1 MKEQG
6 IPAALEPSWS
16 QSSSQTCYP
25 RLRGS
30 ESIPMTVLLAE
41 EGQRSRL
48 AFAPRSPHAQPLENK
63 RPCFI
68 LVFFVCFNLLLG
80 WEGNSSRS
88 SESPLILSLA
98 EVWGD
103 MG

>member
-1 MKEQG
+1 
-6 IPAALEPSWS
+6 
-16 QSSSQTCYP
+16 
-25 RLRGS
+25 
-30 ESIPMTVLLAE
+30 MTVLLAE

-88 SESPLILSLA
+88 SESPLILLHHNICLFLCHLYQLKNA
-98 EVWGD
+98 VIVAILINR
-103 MG
+103 